1 MSAAAWINEMVQA
14 RCQPL
19 CLEVDEQFHIRRIH
33 GSPERYGLTL
43 AEGDWACTEL
53 PVLYG
58 LDCSHDELLEFVN
71 LSGGAVVDLQ
81 LKSTPDGAWLLLL
94 DARQRHDELQDTQQ
108 EHHEMSI
115 LRQRLERSS
124 AQLREALGEAERANA
139 AKSRFIAGMSHEFRT
154 PLTAIQGYAERWLD
168 GSPDSEE
175 ARAVQRACRYL
186 VTLVDNL
193 LEQGRINAA
202 ETLIQPAPLELAE
215 LVSELKDMFT
225 PLTER
230 RNLELRIGDIADL
243 PDWVEVDGTRL
254 RQIAVNL
261 LGNACKF
268 TETGFVAFE
277 LAWRHGKLELAVSDS
292 GPGIPEKD
300 LERVFGAFERVTEDA
315 PGAGLGLNISRQLA
329 RRMGGDLTLQ
339 STLGEGSCF
348 RLTLKAPHCEAPSS
362 ALPEETLDIV
372 LAEDDD
378 ALAMLFSLMLEK
390 AGHRVARAENFDR
403 AIALTREVTPQCL
416 ITDLNLPGGHGTDLI
431 RRVRQAGFEGRIV
444 TLTGSTSARDRE
456 KAMDAGAD
464 YFVTKPVELSRLE
477 HVVHAEGI

>member
-1 MSAAAWINEMVQA
+1 MSAGAWIDEMVKA
-14 RCQPL
+14 RCHPL
-19 CLEVDEQFHIRRIH
+19 GLEVDSQFHIRRIH
-33 GSPERYGLTL
+33 GDPSVYGLNL
-43 AEGDWACTEL
+43 AEGDWACSEL

-58 LDCSHDELLEFVN
+58 LDCSRDEHLEFVN
-71 LSGGAVVDLQ
+71 LSGGAVVDLH
-81 LKSTPDGAWLLLL
+81 LKSSDDGAWLLLL
-94 DARQRHDELQDTQQ
+94 DARQRHEQVQGTQQ
-108 EHHEMSI
+108 EHHEMAI

-124 AQLREALGEAERANA
+124 AQLREALNEAERANA

-168 GSPDSEE
+168 DNPASEE

-215 LVSELKDMFT
+215 LISELKDMFSA
-225 PLTER
+225 LTER
-230 RNLELRIGDIADL
+230 RSLELRVGDIDKL
-243 PDWVEVDGTRL
+243 PAWVEVDGTRL

-268 TETGFVAFE
+268 TDKGFVAFA
-277 LAWRHGKLELAVSDS
+277 LSWADDSLELAVSDS
-292 GPGIPEKD
+292 GPGIPEQD
-300 LERVFGAFERVTEDA
+300 LERVFGAFERINEDA

-329 RRMGGDLTLQ
+329 RRMGGDLSLE
-339 STLGEGSCF
+339 SEVGRGSCF
-348 RLTLKAPHCEAPSS
+348 RLRLKAPRCEAPTR
-362 ALPEETLDIV
+362 ALPDVSLDIV

-378 ALAMLFSLMLEK
+378 ALAMLFALLLEK

-403 AIALTREVTPQCL
+403 ALALTREVAPQCL

-431 RRVRQAGFEGRIV
+431 RRVRQAGFAGRIV
-444 TLTGSTSARDRE
+444 TLTGSTAARDRE
-456 KAMDAGAD
+456 QAMAAGAD

-477 HVVHAEGI
+477 QVVHAEGI